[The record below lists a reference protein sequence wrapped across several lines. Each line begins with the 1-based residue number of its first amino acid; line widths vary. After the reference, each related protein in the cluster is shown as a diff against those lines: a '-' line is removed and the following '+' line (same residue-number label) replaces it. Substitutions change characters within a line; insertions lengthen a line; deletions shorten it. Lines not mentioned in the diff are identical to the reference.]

1 MKFSILIP
9 AYKPNFFDEAIRS
22 IINQSYNCWELIIV
36 DDCSPHDLKSI
47 VSSINDP
54 RIHYY
59 RNEKNY
65 GAVDV
70 VDNWN
75 KCLSYAKGDYVIC
88 MGDDDI
94 LPCDALETYK
104 DLIDKYPS
112 IKVFHGRT
120 ELIDEEGKSLALL
133 EPREEIESPLSL
145 TYYRWKGRY
154 QYIGDFC
161 YEKNALKEQGGF
173 YKLPLAWASDDIS
186 AVRQASLGDGIAN
199 SNVVL
204 FKYRI
209 NRLSITSSGSIPV
222 KLEAIKQ
229 EEEWYASFLNHYSE
243 ERECVGAY
251 LLYLLAM
258 KEAHFLKKRLNVIVS
273 DVSARP
279 YRFFYWLKNR
289 KKNGLSF
296 KMLVYVL
303 LMGIIDRGKEHNKKR
318 YYSNIS

>member
-1 MKFSILIP
+1 M
-9 AYKPNFFDEAIRS
+9 
-22 IINQSYNCWELIIV
+22 
-36 DDCSPHDLKSI
+36 
-47 VSSINDP
+47 
-54 RIHYY
+54 
-59 RNEKNY
+59 
-65 GAVDV
+65 
-70 VDNWN
+70 
-75 KCLSYAKGDYVIC
+75 
-88 MGDDDI
+88 
-94 LPCDALETYK
+94 
-104 DLIDKYPS
+104 
-112 IKVFHGRT
+112 
-120 ELIDEEGKSLALL
+120 
-133 EPREEIESPLSL
+133 
-145 TYYRWKGRY
+145 
-154 QYIGDFC
+154 
-161 YEKNALKEQGGF
+161 KEQGGF